1 MDPAV
6 MAPNAGIPVGGETPQ
21 DAMAPFAKPR
31 NEAKVDYRVLNLENG
46 IEALLVSDPETDKAA
61 ASVDVRVGFLSDPEE
76 IPGLARE

>member
-1 MDPAV
+1 

-61 ASVDVRVGFLSDPEE
+61 ASVDVRVGVLSDPGA